1 MVERIE
7 INLLPAEYR
16 VHRRQLAVNR
26 RALYS
31 VLVVVLL
38 MLSLVVVTTA
48 YDRQINEL
56 QSKISMV
63 EGDIARNSHV
73 QKEINTLRSEKT
85 QIEGKIRAL
94 QRIDV
99 NREKWVRLLEV
110 FSRYLPE
117 YSWLVSMQERPGEAE
132 GDAPILE
139 MEGRTYSI
147 PDVAD
152 YMAELKQSP
161 YLAKVDLSNIEQVD
175 ERQQIFRFRINC
187 EINPDAGL
195 NDE

>member
-16 VHRRQLAVNR
+16 VHRRQLGVNR
-26 RALYS
+26 QALYS
-31 VLVVVLL
+31 ILGVGVLL
-38 MLSLVVVTTA
+38 LILIVVTTT
-48 YDRQINEL
+48 YERQISDL

-73 QKEINTLRSEKT
+73 QKEINTLRSEKSL
-85 QIEGKIRAL
+85 IEGKIRAL

-117 YSWLVSMQERPGEAE
+117 YSWLVSMQELEGEK
-132 GDAPILE
+132 PVLE

-161 YLAKVDLSNIEQVD
+161 YIAKVDLSNIEQVD
-175 ERQQIFRFRINC
+175 ERQQVFRFRINC